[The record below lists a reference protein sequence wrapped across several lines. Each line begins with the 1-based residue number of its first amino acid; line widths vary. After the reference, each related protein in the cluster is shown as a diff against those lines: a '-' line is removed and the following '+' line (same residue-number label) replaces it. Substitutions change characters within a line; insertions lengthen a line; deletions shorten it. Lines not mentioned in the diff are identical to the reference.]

1 MTMSASPARQETL
14 PPMAPP
20 DEFAALYEKYA
31 GVVYRTALRITGRP
45 EDAED
50 ALQTVFLRVLRQG
63 PRIDEAIAPEHYF
76 RRAAANAA
84 LDVLRARGHRAEA
97 QLDESLPHPAPDSSP
112 LLRERLRRA
121 LATLEPQ
128 DAELFAL
135 RYIEGIS
142 NTEIARMYGL
152 ERSTIGVRLHR
163 IRRWLQEEL
172 AR

>member
-1 MTMSASPARQETL
+1 MT
-14 PPMAPP
+14 PPE
-20 DEFAALYEKYA
+20 EFAAIYEKYS
-31 GVVYRTALRITGRP
+31 GIVYRTALRITGRP

-63 PRIDEAIAPEHYF
+63 SRIDDALAPESYF

-84 LDVLRARGHRAEA
+84 LDVLRGRSHRAEA
-97 QLDESLPHPAPDSSP
+97 QLDESLPHPAADASP
-112 LLRERLRRA
+112 YLKERLRRA
-121 LATLEPQ
+121 LATLAPQ

-135 RYIEGIS
+135 RYVEGVS
-142 NTEIARMYGL
+142 NTEIAQMYGL

-172 AR
+172 ER